1 MPGYGICRSIY
12 STDPSAVWSTASSY
26 PITALHWSESC
37 GCPVM
42 NALWCGARC
51 CMTIF
56 YMTGM
61 RQRIGTD
68 CMAFAT
74 LFFANR
80 NALRDFQIS
89 EREQEIIR
97 KHMWPLTVI
106 PPMCREAWVVNAV
119 DTASGIVEVLAEY
132 RIFKRLRRRWLESK
146 LELLKQVKENL

>member
-56 YMTGM
+56 YMTAEDWHRLHGF
-61 RQRIGTD
+61 RHP
-68 CMAFAT
+68 
-74 LFFANR
+74 FFANR